1 MDRPATDS
9 DDLEDIRFAV
19 VMNGG
24 VSLAIWIGGVTAE
37 INRLAESRP
46 RAGGGAY
53 EGLLDIVRA
62 TARVDIISGTS
73 AGGIN
78 GAFLALATVYG
89 LDLQALGDLWAKQGS
104 FSDLLRGPL
113 EKDPPSLLR
122 GDDYFLVRLR
132 EALDD
137 LFPKD
142 WESAYR
148 PPDEAPVNLTIT
160 STLLEGEPAPFIDD
174 FGTRLT
180 EIDHRARFKFVRS
193 DYTRTEDD
201 PFHSPAVVR
210 HLALAGR
217 STASFPAAFEPS
229 FVPVSGPGPDGDHP
243 DMREVVSF
251 PHSRFVLDGGVLM
264 NQPIKPALEAIMA
277 QPAHR
282 QVRRILAYVNPDP
295 RADVTPGPPHDPKDM
310 PTMAKVLLNSLVTL
324 PGSQSVKEEL
334 QEIVDHNRRVRDRRQ
349 SRVDLVSALG
359 PDLHS
364 LAERL
369 FDSYRRVRR
378 RRSISWIATTV
389 ANVLVEQPRPTGDP
403 GAEPPPAWTRE
414 ELVAAFERS
423 DFTLIPK
430 TLPSANEPVSTLD
443 WGLSPVERLG
453 ALGVDVFKRA
463 IWLAPFADPALRGR
477 LRAQRLEL
485 HKHLRSVRA
494 MRSDDLKFW
503 REEVVTR
510 EKGAVTSLPAPPA
523 ISSDRPKRLTEWAS
537 DALRRWPVWD
547 RKHLER
553 REEILRSLEFVARGI
568 VQVLIQSGED
578 LRRIVEEAK
587 QSADSGWRE
596 EAERLENLLELIL
609 GPFTAIA
616 SVDSALR
623 QLMFLEVCQ
632 VTLGGDDQDVQ
643 QDVALIQFSGN
654 CDTSFIDRTMT
665 TAEKLAG
672 ANLAHFAA
680 FYKEGWRVS
689 DWIWGRLD
697 GSTRLCQAVLS
708 PNRLRQFGGTSSEAY
723 DLIRRVA
730 VEDAPELDQAELEL
744 RFPEDSCKD
753 ELRFLS
759 DRTVPVPPSLPSCA
773 MAIARRIHLEILRV
787 ELPRLEIACRLDLKR
802 GAGDRGLA
810 SAFLTSYETRR
821 AQHPNGQLS
830 AKAVFDLFKEA
841 RIGEERIADEIPSDL
856 MASTVSTAAA
866 VAVSAIQ
873 SDRSGMGP
881 IRILGRA
888 LRGYTLAL
896 YALTTSATAG
906 GFGATA
912 VSFALALGG
921 ACIALSLIGN
931 APTLIGTTGAT
942 LLLAGIAVA
951 ALRTK
956 FRGFAFILGLI
967 AAAIIAFGLWDAGG
981 LSSLMD
987 RGRELLIIGGLV
999 VLGLILGGISSK
1011 KRPRLPSR

>member
-1 MDRPATDS
+1 MDRPTTDS

-24 VSLAIWIGGVTAE
+24 VSLAVWIGGVTAE
-37 INRLAESRP
+37 INRLVESRP
-46 RAGGGAY
+46 RSGGGAY

-142 WESAYR
+142 WEASYR
-148 PPDEAPVNLTIT
+148 PPNESPVNLTIT
-160 STLLEGEPAPFIDD
+160 STLLEGEPARFIDD

-193 DYTRTEDD
+193 DYTRKEDD
-201 PFHSPAVVR
+201 PFHSPAIVR

-229 FVPVSGPGPDGDHP
+229 FVPVSDPGPDGDHP
-243 DMREVVSF
+243 DMRQVVSF
-251 PHSRFVLDGGVLM
+251 SQSRFVLDGGVLM

-277 QPAHR
+277 QPADR

-295 RADVTPGPPHDPKDM
+295 RADVTPGPPDDPKDM

-334 QEIVDHNRRVRDRRQ
+334 QEIVDHNRRIRDRRQ

-359 PDLHS
+359 NDIHS

-369 FDSYRRVRR
+369 FASYRRVRR

-389 ANVLVEQPRPTGDP
+389 ANVLTEQPRPTGDA
-403 GAEPPPAWTRE
+403 GAELPPAWTRE
-414 ELVAAFERS
+414 ELVAAFERA
-423 DFTLIPK
+423 DFTLVPRN
-430 TLPSANEPVSTLD
+430 LPSSSESVTTLD

-453 ALGVDVFKRA
+453 ALAVDVFKRA
-463 IWLAPFADPALRGR
+463 IWLAPFSDTALRDH
-477 LRAQRLEL
+477 LRTQRLEL
-485 HKHLRSVRA
+485 HDHLRSVRA
-494 MRSDDLKFW
+494 VRSDDLKFW
-503 REEVVTR
+503 REEVVTK
-510 EKGAVTSLPAPPA
+510 EQGGVASLPTPPA
-523 ISSDRPKRLTEWAS
+523 SSSDRPERLTEWAS

-547 RKHLER
+547 RKRLAR
-553 REEILRSLEFVARGI
+553 REEILRSLEFITRGI
-568 VQVLIQSGED
+568 VQILVQSNDD
-578 LRRIVEEAK
+578 LRRTVDEAK
-587 QSADSGWRE
+587 KSTNSGWKE
-596 EAERLENLLELIL
+596 EAERLEHLLELIL
-609 GPFTAIA
+609 GPPTGAP
-616 SVDSALR
+616 SVDGALR
-623 QLMFLEVCQ
+623 QFMFLEVCQ
-632 VTLGGDDQDVQ
+632 VTLGSDDQDVQ

-654 CDTSFIDRTMT
+654 CDTSFIDRPLT

-680 FYKEGWRVS
+680 FYKESWRVS

-708 PNRLRQFGGTSSEAY
+708 PDRLRQFGGTSSEAY

-730 VEDAPELDQAELEL
+730 VEEAPEPDRAELDL

-759 DRTVPVPPSLPSCA
+759 DGTIPVPPSLPSCA
-773 MAIARRIHLEILRV
+773 MAVARRIHLEILRM

-802 GAGDRGLA
+802 GAADRGLA
-810 SAFLTSYETRR
+810 AAFLTSYEAQR
-821 AQHPNGQLS
+821 AQHPNGQLP
-830 AKAVFDLFKEA
+830 AHAILDLFKNA
-841 RIGEERIADEIPSDL
+841 RIGEEKIADEFPSDL

-881 IRILGRA
+881 IRILGRV

-896 YALTTSATAG
+896 YALVTSATAG

-921 ACIALSLIGN
+921 ACIGLSLISN
-931 APTLIGTTGAT
+931 APTLIGTLGAT

-951 ALRTK
+951 ALRAK
-956 FRGFAFILGLI
+956 FGGFAFILGLF
-967 AAAIIAFGLWDAGG
+967 AVAIIAFGLWDAGG

-999 VLGLILGGISSK
+999 VLGLILGGVSSK
-1011 KRPRLPSR
+1011 KRPRLPTR